1 MFKNNR
7 KLNQPLNFSTMNYV
21 ITGSLGHISKPVIQK
36 LKEAGHTITVI
47 TSNQDRVK
55 DIEALGAKAAIGSVE
70 DAAFV
75 AKSFAG
81 ADAVYLMIPPNW
93 TLTGGWLEYQQ
104 KVVHNYIDAIK
115 TSGVKNVVLLSS
127 VGAHMR
133 KGSGPVDGLGY
144 AEEKLGELK
153 DVNVK
158 MLRPAYFFYNLFGMA
173 GMIKHMNILGSNFG
187 STDEKLAMVHT
198 NDIADVVSEELL
210 GLKFKGHTIRY
221 IASDERHPEEIAEVL
236 SKAVGK
242 PGTPW
247 VEFTD
252 DQALQGMLQNNLPKT
267 IADGYVELGMGIR
280 SGKVQE
286 DYWKNRPT
294 QLGKVK
300 LEDFAKEFV
309 GVCNS

>member
-1 MFKNNR
+1 
-7 KLNQPLNFSTMNYV
+7 V
-21 ITGSLGHISKPVIQK
+21 
-36 LKEAGHTITVI
+36 
-47 TSNQDRVK
+47 
-55 DIEALGAKAAIGSVE
+55 
-70 DAAFV
+70 
-75 AKSFAG
+75 G

-93 TLTGGWLEYQQ
+93 TLTGGWLEYQK
-104 KVVHNYIDAIK
+104 KVVHNYINAIK
-115 TSGVKNVVLLSS
+115 TNGVKNVILLSS

-144 AEEKLGELK
+144 AEEKLMELK

-158 MLRPAYFFYNLFGMA
+158 MLRPSYFFYNLFGMA

-187 STDEKLAMVHT
+187 GTEEKLVLVHT
-198 NDIADVVSEELL
+198 GDIADVVSEELL
-210 GLKFKGHTIRY
+210 GLKFKGHTVRY
-221 IASDERHPEEIAEVL
+221 IASDERHPKEIAEVL

-252 DQALQGMLQNNLPKT
+252 DQALQGMLQNNLPKA
-267 IADGYVELGMGIR
+267 IAEGYVELGVALR
-280 SGKVQE
+280 NGKAQE
-286 DYWKNRPT
+286 DYWKNKPA

-309 GVCNS
+309 GVYNSQG

>member
-1 MFKNNR
+1 
-7 KLNQPLNFSTMNYV
+7 MNYV

-36 LKEAGHTITVI
+36 LKVAGHAITVV

-55 DIEALGAKAAIGSVE
+55 EIEALGAKAAVGSVE
-70 DAAFV
+70 DAAFIS
-75 AKSFAG
+75 KSFAG
-81 ADAVYLMIPPNW
+81 SDAVYLMIPPNW

-104 KVVHNYIDAIK
+104 KVVHNYINAIK
-115 TSGVKNVVLLSS
+115 ANGIKNVVLLSS

-158 MLRPAYFFYNLFGMA
+158 MLRPSYFFYNLFGMA

-187 STDEKLAMVHT
+187 STNEKLALVHT
-198 NDIADVVSEELL
+198 SDIADVVSEELL
-210 GLKFKGHTIRY
+210 GLKFKGHSVRY
-221 IASDERHPEEIAEVL
+221 IASDERHPKEIAEVL

-267 IADGYVELGMGIR
+267 IADGYVELGAALR
-280 SGKVQE
+280 TGKAQE
-286 DYWKNRPT
+286 DYWKNKPV

-309 GVCNS
+309 GVYNS

>member
-1 MFKNNR
+1 
-7 KLNQPLNFSTMNYV
+7 MNYV
-21 ITGSLGHISKPVIQK
+21 ITGSIGHISKPLAQK
-36 LKEAGHTITVI
+36 LKAAGHTAIVVTN
-47 TSNQDRVK
+47 NQDRVK
-55 DIEALGAKAAIGSVE
+55 DIESLGAKAAVGSVE

-75 AKSFAG
+75 AKSFTG

-93 TLTGGWLEYQQ
+93 TLTGGWLEYQK
-104 KVVHNYIDAIK
+104 KVVHNYISAIK
-115 TSGVKNVVLLSS
+115 ANGVKNVVLLSS

-144 AEEKLGELK
+144 AEEKLLELK

-173 GMIKHMNILGSNFG
+173 GMIKHLNILGSNFG
-187 STDEKLAMVHT
+187 GTEEKLAMVHT
-198 NDIADVVSEELL
+198 SDIADVVSEELL
-210 GLKFKGHTIRY
+210 GLKFKGHTVRY
-221 IASDERHPEEIAEVL
+221 IASDERHPKEIAEVL

-267 IADGYVELGMGIR
+267 IAEGYVELGAALR
-280 SGKVQE
+280 TGKAQE
-286 DYWKNRPT
+286 DYWKNKPA
-294 QLGKVK
+294 QLGNVK

-309 GVCNS
+309 RVYNS